1 MTDTTAAD
9 GYSRALHRHYADVR
23 SRLRNPPPRK
33 RDNEPTPEPGARS
46 DRGYVF
52 VPRLIHEADQLAPKP
67 IRVRD
72 IIDGVC
78 AFYPVSSVDILS
90 DRHTQ
95 KIVRPR
101 HIAMYLA
108 RIMTLRSLPHLGRCF
123 NRDHTTVKSAVDRMA
138 ALVASDTELAEHVA
152 AISKHIEARTGVGL
166 PANDN
171 WRAAH

>member
-52 VPRLIHEADQLAPKP
+52 VPRLIHEADQLAPEP
-67 IRVRD
+67 IPVRD

-108 RIMTLRSLPHLGRCF
+108 RTMTLRSLPHLGRCF
-123 NRDHTTVKSAVDRMA
+123 NRDHTSIKHAVDKMIVCLA
-138 ALVASDTELAEHVA
+138 DDQELAERVA
-152 AISKHIEARTGVGL
+152 AIRKHIEARRGVSK
-166 PANDN
+166 PVNDN
-171 WRAAH
+171 WKMQ

>member
-33 RDNEPTPEPGARS
+33 RDNEPTPEPDARS

-52 VPRLIHEADQLAPKP
+52 VPRLIHEADQLAPEP
-67 IRVRD
+67 IFVRD

-78 AFYPVSSVDILS
+78 AFYPVSAIDILS
-90 DRHTQ
+90 DRHTA
-95 KIVRPR
+95 KLVRPR

-108 RIMTLRSLPHLGRCF
+108 RTMTPRSLPYLGRCF
-123 NRDHTTVKSAVDRMA
+123 RRDHTSIKSAVDRMTVRLA
-138 ALVASDTELAEHVA
+138 NDKNLAEHVA
-152 AISKHIEARTGVGL
+152 AIRKHIEARTGVGV

-171 WRAAH
+171 RRMAH